1 MAKKVIG
8 RKGRYYVKN
17 NNESLRLAFYKKQLF
32 NNLAVKQPR
41 HVVDFT
47 YAEKFLYGRVDNFNV
62 PIRLNSKG
70 RSRLAT
76 IPNTNIMA
84 QDFVIEAFNQMI
96 TAFKRD
102 TLSGKIP
109 HDPIF
114 NFNMVP
120 VKGYEDPNVL
130 YEEYFENF
138 TKVIVKKF
146 SEKQILN
153 FGQFMLL
160 LEQLLQTGEGIRSM
174 PFTKSAFVKSRLC
187 PINAS
192 SLVLEFGNYKHSND
206 IQKVDMFF
214 NNPLW
219 NYFMQACNNYGF
231 IIDARAPWRIVA
243 DIESDAMRGI
253 MLVAGSST
261 FPSNRLFLDR
271 YERVFAREFADF
283 SANML
288 RLYNAVRERSYV
300 VPAYCPERKKT
311 IPQRFISKQYT
322 IDSLKKEFDEKYFLK
337 FYLKI
342 RISEE
347 ESERSDKEKQEFAD
361 SVFHY
366 IDAYGIT
373 RALKA
378 FESILNKT
386 FDYNGSMS
394 YYFKKQAFMD
404 KNLEESQSGDT
415 NQSMMSQVGAGGT
428 AGGGTTGGGGGGY

>member
-1 MAKKVIG
+1 MTKKVTG

-17 NNESLRLAFYKKQLF
+17 NNENLRLAFYKKQLF

-70 RSRLAT
+70 RSTLAT

-84 QDFVIEAFNQMI
+84 QDFVVDAFNQMI
-96 TAFKRD
+96 VAFKRD

-109 HDPIF
+109 HDPII

-130 YEEYFENF
+130 YEEYFETF
-138 TKVIVKKF
+138 TKVVVKKF

-192 SLVLEFGNYKHSND
+192 SLVLEFGDYKHSND

-231 IIDARAPWRIVA
+231 MIDARAPWRIIA
-243 DIESDAMRGI
+243 DIESEGMRRAAQF
-253 MLVAGSST
+253 AGNKYPRPSS
-261 FPSNRLFLDR
+261 RLFVAR
-271 YERVFAREFADF
+271 YERVFAQEFANF

-288 RLYNAVRERSYV
+288 RLYNAVRETSYV

-311 IPQRFISKQYT
+311 IPQRFISKEYT

-342 RISEE
+342 RINEE

-394 YYFKKQAFMD
+394 YYFKKQALMD

-415 NQSMMSQVGAGGT
+415 NQSMMSQAGTGGT
-428 AGGGTTGGGGGGY
+428 AGGGGY